1 MSRKTA
7 MRGPIEF
14 MLLKF
19 TDDRLTGPAADEL
32 LELEASGVVRIHHL
46 MVVGKS
52 HDGVIYAADLAEDP
66 AERRDGFAKPG
77 WARTDLLA
85 DAELRRTAS
94 VMHTGHL
101 AVLVLYEVTWATRFC
116 KATRESRGELVASG
130 RLQGEDLEAAL
141 AASSGLA

>member
-1 MSRKTA
+1 MSRRPA
-7 MRGPIEF
+7 MHGPIEF
-14 MLLKF
+14 VLIEF

-52 HDGVIYAADLAEDP
+52 HDGEIYAADLAEDP
-66 AERRDGFAKPG
+66 AERMDGFAKPR
-77 WARTDLLA
+77 WPRTDLLA
-85 DAELRRTAS
+85 DDELRRTAS

-101 AVLVLYEVTWATRFC
+101 AVLVLYEVTWASKFRT
-116 KATRESRGELVASG
+116 ATRESRGELVASG